1 MTPTKTVR
9 AYHLLSSHYA
19 LEDLRHRRLKIAQ
32 LDDLNDPFDLWTLAQ
47 SDRKL
52 RTALR
57 LFRREVSQ
65 HFGMVCFSLSWQ
77 NPLLWSHY
85 GDRHRGMALGFDLH
99 STKCKKVKYVEQRP
113 QLRTIDLAVAHELLF
128 TKYVDWKYEEEIRTF
143 TNLKDIDPETKLY
156 FADFGEDCA
165 LREVIVGP
173 LSDVTEHTLREALG
187 EMNLDQ
193 VALTKAR
200 LAFNSF
206 RVVTDRRGLH
216 SESTRDQREE

>member
-1 MTPTKTVR
+1 MTPTNTVR
-9 AYHLLSSHYA
+9 AYHLLSSHHA
-19 LEDLRHRRLKIAQ
+19 LDNLRHRRLKIAQ

-47 SDRKL
+47 PDRKL
-52 RTALR
+52 RMALR

-65 HFGMVCFSLSWQ
+65 YFGMVCFSLSWE

-85 GDRHRGMALGFDLH
+85 GDRHRGMALGFDLDA
-99 STKCKKVKYVEQRP
+99 TKCKKVKYVEERP
-113 QLRTIDLAVAHELLF
+113 ELQTIDLAVAHELLF

-143 TNLKDIDPETKLY
+143 TNLNDIDPEKKLY

-187 EMNLDQ
+187 DMNLEH
-193 VALTKAR
+193 VTLIKAR

-206 RVVTDRRGLH
+206 RVVTDQRGLH
-216 SESTRDQREE
+216 SRSGRDE